1 MRNFSWTNFKP
12 FVIIYLV
19 LCVLGYFLSPGIQ
32 SNINYKVSRKHKH
45 QDVRQW
51 SKKDLT
57 MIYDM
62 YTDPELIEL
71 MEQIKLDSARDDGI
85 ILESEL

>member
-1 MRNFSWTNFKP
+1 MGNFSWTNFKP

-32 SNINYKVSRKHKH
+32 SNINYKVNRKH

-71 MEQIKLDSARDDGI
+71 MEQIKLDSARDNGMMVV
-85 ILESEL
+85 SEL

>member
-12 FVIIYLV
+12 FVITYLV

-32 SNINYKVSRKHKH
+32 SNINYKH

-62 YTDPELIEL
+62 YTDPNLIAL
-71 MEQIKLDSARDDGI
+71 ARQIEIDSATNNNLRC
-85 ILESEL
+85 LTTTE